1 MKSQQFFYFK
11 FPTIDFVS
19 LLRIRFVIFCVIF
32 FSFYFS
38 RQSTPE
44 KNIQP
49 WSSNKNG
56 QGLIFLY
63 VPFIL

>member
-1 MKSQQFFYFK
+1 MKNQQFFYFK
-11 FPTIDFVS
+11 FPTIDYVS
-19 LLRIRFVIFCVIF
+19 LVQIRFVIFCIIF
-32 FSFYFS
+32 FFLFFS

-44 KNIQP
+44 KNIRP
-49 WSSNKNG
+49 WSSNKNA